1 MPSSSI
7 YDYIFLGAGAAGLS
21 LLTRML
27 DAGLLHDKKVLLID
41 KDSKTKNDRTWCF
54 WEEGEGYFEAI
65 VHHCWE
71 KLAFQSP
78 NLVKDLDMQRY
89 KYKMIRGIDFYQHCL
104 QRLKA
109 AGTVEILQDKVQGTS
124 MAEGRLQ
131 HIQLE
136 TRAINVQGAVVFSSL
151 YPANKTDGPHLH
163 LLQHFKGWIIKTSN
177 AVFNPAKA
185 VLMDFRIPQQHGT
198 SFVYVLPLSE
208 DRALIE
214 YTEFTGSLLRDEE
227 YEAALQGYV
236 KNFMGINNY
245 SIEEKEFGV
254 IPMTN
259 QPLPFYKDGIYYIG
273 SAGGQTKASTGY
285 TFQFIQKQCAQIV
298 SLLQKNEDLQQAGK
312 RIKRFDFYDSVLLQ
326 LLISRRLEGRD
337 IFTRLFERNS
347 AASIFRFLDNETSFG
362 EELRII
368 SSLQIRPF
376 LQSALQT
383 LRPGRSDAWHF

>member
-1 MPSSSI
+1 MPSSPN

-27 DAGLLHDKKVLLID
+27 DAGLLNNKKVLLID
-41 KDSKTKNDRTWCF
+41 KDSKTRNDRTWCF
-54 WEEGEGYFEAI
+54 WEEGEGYFESI
-65 VHHCWE
+65 VHHRWE

-78 NLVKDLDMQRY
+78 HLVKDLDMQRY
-89 KYKMIRGIDFYQHCL
+89 EYKMIRGIDFYQHCL
-104 QRLKA
+104 QRLHA
-109 AGTVEILQDKVQGTS
+109 SGTVEILQDKVQGTHS
-124 MAEGRLQ
+124 ADGRLQ

-136 TRAINVQGAVVFSSL
+136 KDVINAEGAIVFSSL
-151 YPANKTDGPHLH
+151 YPANKMKGPQLH
-163 LLQHFKGWIIKTSN
+163 LLQHFKGWIIRTPK
-177 AVFNPAKA
+177 AVFNPSRA
-185 VLMDFRIPQQHGT
+185 VLMDFRISQDHGT
-198 SFVYVLPLSE
+198 SFVYVLPLSA

-214 YTEFTGSLLRDEE
+214 YTEFTGNVLKDEE
-227 YEAALQGYV
+227 YEVALQDYIT
-236 KNFMGINNY
+236 NFMGINNY

-259 QPLPFYKDGIYYIG
+259 QQLPFFKDGIYYIG

-298 SLLQKNEDLQQAGK
+298 SLLQKNEDLQQAGN
-312 RIKRFDFYDSVLLQ
+312 RIKRFDFYDTVLLQ

-376 LQSALQT
+376 LWSALQM
-383 LRPGRSDAWHF
+383 LRPGRVHE